1 MFITQYFELRI
12 YIWLCSMIIWRGYLE
27 MFYLVVVEMLWIVQL
42 RCIEKFVY
50 LYNLNNNFFF
60 LKKIISYLKL
70 GLFTKLY
77 RLLEVRW
84 GGAPRRARLSLMG
97 PYGGRQSLSGGL
109 PSPWEYNDGPHPP
122 KHETWDKAKWWI
134 CLFGCYA
141 ACCYFS

>member
-1 MFITQYFELRI
+1 MVCSISRDLEDWIICVISWHWHLRFSNCNNVI
-12 YIWLCSMIIWRGYLE
+12 IFSNYINII
-27 MFYLVVVEMLWIVQL
+27 
-42 RCIEKFVY
+42 IEKFVY
-50 LYNLNNNFFF
+50 LYNLNN
-60 LKKIISYLKL
+60 KISYLKL

-77 RLLEVRW
+77 RLLESRW

-134 CLFGCYA
+134 YLFGCHV
-141 ACCYFS
+141 ACCYIS